1 MTSRRQPSLFDDVAT
16 LPEPVAELIEL
27 GRRVPPNIKF
37 GTSTWTYDGWAGD
50 VYHRT
55 YRGAQPARRLEEYAR
70 YPLFQTV
77 GIDSAY
83 YEPPEEPV
91 LAAYAKALPPGFPC
105 VSKVWDRITAR
116 RLESE
121 RNPDFLNADLFKD
134 AVLGP
139 YQRAFSD
146 HAGCFVFEFQPMRGK
161 DLPDPA
167 RWPDDLDDFLRQ
179 LPRDVRYAVELRN
192 RELLSDGHGAVLAR
206 HGVAHVFN
214 SWTEMPTIG
223 EQLELPWTF
232 PAPFTV
238 ARALLR
244 PGRRYADAVKL
255 FEPYDRIRDPQPELR
270 QDLLRL
276 VAEALRRRVEAL
288 ILVNNRLE
296 GNAPGTIG
304 ALVHALTGERP
315 GASSIP
321 ISWARGCFST
331 ACWRA
336 MRGCSVGT
344 RSASCSSSRRCGA
357 RTCSTARSGR
367 SDSIGSSRR
376 RRRISA
382 TRWSCGMPSSCPI

>member
-1 MTSRRQPSLFDDVAT
+1 MTSRNHPGLFDDIDALPPPPPGLVA
-16 LPEPVAELIEL
+16 L
-27 GRRVPPNIKF
+27 GNRIPSAIRF
-37 GTSTWTYDGWAGD
+37 GTSTWTYDGWTGD
-50 VYHRT
+50 VYHRA
-55 YRGAQPARRLEEYAR
+55 YRGAQPARRIEEDAR
-70 YPLFQTV
+70 YPLFRTV

-83 YEPPEEPV
+83 YEPPEEEV
-91 LAAYAKALPPGFPC
+91 LTAYARALPPGFPC
-105 VSKVWDRITAR
+105 VSKVWDRITAK
-116 RLESE
+116 RLEGE

-139 YQRAFSD
+139 YQRAFTD

-167 RWPDDLDDFLRQ
+167 RWVDDLDGFLRQ

-192 RELLSDGHGAVLAR
+192 RELLTDAYGAVLAR

-214 SWTEMPTIG
+214 SWTDMLTIG

-296 GNAPGTIG
+296 GNAPGTIR
-304 ALVHALTGERP
+304 ALVDALTGER
-315 GASSIP
+315 S
-321 ISWARGCFST
+321 
-331 ACWRA
+331 
-336 MRGCSVGT
+336 
-344 RSASCSSSRRCGA
+344 
-357 RTCSTARSGR
+357 
-367 SDSIGSSRR
+367 
-376 RRRISA
+376 
-382 TRWSCGMPSSCPI
+382 